1 MNLIEKTEICIR
13 WTMCNTCEQ
22 VGEAG
27 EESSKAAR
35 GKTKV
40 KSDDVRE
47 SSRSSPGAKS
57 CDVLC
62 TGTPEG

>member
-1 MNLIEKTEICIR
+1 MNSIEKTEICIR

-22 VGEAG
+22 AG